1 MANISMSLE
10 SEFLRAYR
18 ALRESRPE
26 LFRNFDGNTYEILFD
41 SQHILEAQASARA
54 ARETEGLPADDLRVG
69 LLATDPYL
77 TLLRE
82 AVRFPDGSMGLY
94 NRVLAPVGATIL
106 PMLDDHIVLL
116 HRFRHGTRSWHLEAP
131 RGMVT
136 GEDSIVEAARR
147 ELREEIGAIATSM
160 HTLGAMH
167 ASNACSD
174 EVEHLFLARIDGTGT
189 PDRHEA
195 IDTLCAM
202 SVPDFERK
210 VKDGEITDAP
220 TLAAFLRGRLRG
232 LV

>member
-1 MANISMSLE
+1 MTNTPMSSE
-10 SEFLRAYR
+10 SEFLGAYR

-26 LFRNFDGNTYEILFD
+26 LFRNFGGYTYEILFD
-41 SQHILEAQASARA
+41 PQQISQAQASARA

-77 TLLRE
+77 TLVRE

-106 PMLDDHIVLL
+106 PMLDDHVVLL

-136 GEDSIVEAARR
+136 GEDSIVDAARR
-147 ELREEIGAIATSM
+147 ELLEEIGAIATSI
-160 HTLGAMH
+160 HELGAMH

-174 EVEHLFLARIDGTGT
+174 EVEHLFFARIDGTGT

-195 IDTLCAM
+195 IETLCVM

-210 VKDGEITDAP
+210 IRDGEVTDAP

-232 LV
+232 LL